1 MAPLSRRTFAA
12 FLGIA
17 ALTPVLGGCASSAT
31 GTASGSGDTG
41 TASDAGAAA
50 SGSGMRTVDTDKGPV
65 EIPANPQTIVT
76 DYYLGEFLAVDAK
89 PVIASPYALNNPF
102 LAGLCD
108 GIEALNTTSAETSLE
123 MIAEKQPDLIVTITE
138 ADYDKIG
145 RAHV

>member
-31 GTASGSGDTG
+31 DTASGSGDAG
-41 TASDAGAAA
+41 TASDAGA

-76 DYYLGEFLAVDAK
+76 DYYLGEFL
-89 PVIASPYALNNPF
+89 
-102 LAGLCD
+102 
-108 GIEALNTTSAETSLE
+108 E
-123 MIAEKQPDLIVTITE
+123 
-138 ADYDKIG
+138 IG

>member
-41 TASDAGAAA
+41 TVSDAGAAA

-89 PVIASPYALNNPF
+89 PVIGGAVRWHRGAEHHVGRDLP
-102 LAGLCD
+102 GD
-108 GIEALNTTSAETSLE
+108 DRREAAR
-123 MIAEKQPDLIVTITE
+123 PHRHHHR
-138 ADYDKIG
+138 G
-145 RAHV
+145 RLR